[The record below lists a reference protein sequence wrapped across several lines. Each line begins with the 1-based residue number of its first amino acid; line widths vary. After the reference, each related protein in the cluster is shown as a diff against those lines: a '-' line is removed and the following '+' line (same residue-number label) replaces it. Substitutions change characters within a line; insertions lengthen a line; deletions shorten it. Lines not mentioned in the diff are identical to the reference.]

1 MKHKHMYIYSHLL
14 GLKYLLLYLM
24 RRGRD
29 RLENI
34 NRRKYLKSDRSSL
47 GGKIIGDLNFSLYF
61 IYVVNTIYISIIYIN
76 LLCFPSSCMSVRV
89 FYNQEHNSN

>member
-1 MKHKHMYIYSHLL
+1 
-14 GLKYLLLYLM
+14 M

-34 NRRKYLKSDRSSL
+34 TRRKYLKSDRSSL
-47 GGKIIGDLNFSLYF
+47 GGKIIGDLNFFFIFYLCSKYNLYKIF
-61 IYVVNTIYISIIYIN
+61 ILIYYVFQVS
-76 LLCFPSSCMSVRV
+76 MSVRV